1 MLNWQ
6 HCSFTISRH
15 YTLKIGDLVLAPA
28 SCTAFVGSNGSGKTL
43 LARALCGELLLA
55 EGQRVQQPTTALLSF
70 ERQQQLIA
78 EDWRLRNTD
87 ALAEG
92 EEAGISVQ
100 SLLDGVAPALL
111 ARLGITHLLDRPYH
125 VLSSGEGR
133 KVLLA
138 QALASRPN
146 LLVLDE
152 PFDGLD
158 VQARETLQQLLGE
171 LHAAGQA
178 LVLILNRFDEIPP
191 YADRL
196 GLLANGQLLQ
206 LGAVKTVLAEQHV
219 AQLAR
224 QEQTRHLALP
234 AAPLQAA
241 PPVPPGPRIQIR
253 HLTIDYGQGPV
264 IKGLDWT
271 VQPGEHWHILGPN
284 GCGKST
290 LLSVVTGDHPQGYSN
305 DVTLFG
311 RRRGS
316 GETIWDIK
324 RQIGYVSPALHLD
337 YRVSATPL
345 DVVLSGFFDSIGLYE
360 AVGDDLLRLARQ
372 WLDIAGMLPLAQ
384 TPFHRL
390 SFGQQR
396 LLLILRAMVKHP
408 TLLILDEP
416 LQGLDPLSRWLVQR
430 FVEYLMR
437 SGRSQILF
445 VSHHADDAPQGLT
458 HQLRFELASPG
469 EWHYVTTTGAGAQNP
484 AQ

>member
-6 HCSFTISRH
+6 QCAFAVSRH
-15 YTLKIGDLVLAPA
+15 YTLQIGDLQLAPA
-28 SCTAFVGSNGSGKTL
+28 SCTAFVGSNGSGKSL
-43 LARALCGELLLA
+43 LARALCGELALA
-55 EGQRVQQPTTALLSF
+55 GGECTRQPTTALLSF

-92 EEAGISVQ
+92 EEAGITVRQ
-100 SLLDGVAPALL
+100 LLAAVDPALL
-111 ARLGITHLLDRPYH
+111 TRLGIGHLLERPYH

-138 QALASRPN
+138 QALASRPA

-158 VQARETLQQLLGE
+158 VQARQTLQQLLGE

-178 LVLILNRFDEIPP
+178 MVLILNRFDEIPA
-191 YADRL
+191 YAGRL
-196 GLLANGQLLQ
+196 GLLADGRLLQ
-206 LGAVKTVLAEQHV
+206 LDQVETVLAEQHV

-224 QEQTRHLALP
+224 QEQARHLALP

-241 PPVPPGPRIQIR
+241 PAVPAGPRIQIR
-253 HLTIDYGQGPV
+253 QLTIDYGQGPV
-264 IKGLDWT
+264 IEGLDWT

-324 RQIGYVSPALHLD
+324 RQIGYVSPSLHLD
-337 YRVSATPL
+337 YRVSGTPL

-360 AVGDDLLRLARQ
+360 SVGDDLQRLARQ
-372 WLDIAGMLPLAQ
+372 WLEIAGLLPLAKSSFQ
-384 TPFHRL
+384 RL

-396 LLLILRAMVKHP
+396 LVLILRAMVKHP
-408 TLLILDEP
+408 ALLILDEP
-416 LQGLDPLSRWLVQR
+416 LQGLDPLSRLLVQR
-430 FVEYLMR
+430 FVEYLMA

-445 VSHHADDAPQGLT
+445 VSHHADDAPAGLT
-458 HQLRFELASPG
+458 HQLRFEAQDNGSWCYRCSALAS
-469 EWHYVTTTGAGAQNP
+469 A
-484 AQ
+484 